1 MPLSFRCL
9 ISTALPGAR
18 LTIEP
23 QSPVFTGET
32 VTLKCEIESH
42 SGWVYK
48 WYKDMVNNAVF
59 EGDTFTLKEVTES
72 HNGKYW
78 CKGERKERPTSS
90 QISGE
95 TTVKVQGK
103 LETRFILFIIFS
115 VIVCMCMFGL
125 MNWPNMTNT

>member
-1 MPLSFRCL
+1 MCS
-9 ISTALPGAR
+9 SAALPLAT
-18 LTIEP
+18 LTVEP
-23 QSPVFTGET
+23 HSPVFTGET
-32 VTLKCEIESH
+32 VTLKCVIESH

-48 WYKDMVNNAVF
+48 WYKDRVNNVVF

-78 CKGERKERPTSS
+78 CKGERKERPKSS

-103 LETRFILFIIFS
+103 LEIRLVVIILC
-115 VIVCMCMFGL
+115 VCVCL
-125 MNWPNMTNT
+125 SESE

>member
-1 MPLSFRCL
+1 MCS
-9 ISTALPGAR
+9 SAALPLAT
-18 LTIEP
+18 LTVEP
-23 QSPVFTGET
+23 HSPVFTGET
-32 VTLKCEIESH
+32 VTLKCVIESH

-48 WYKDMVNNAVF
+48 WYKDRDNNVVF

-90 QISGE
+90 QISG

-103 LETRFILFIIFS
+103 LETRFKRIII
-115 VIVCMCMFGL
+115 IVCM
-125 MNWPNMTNT
+125 